1 MYNKFPTLFKRKNME
16 IGYVDTD
23 SIIFKTK
30 NMKTEEYQD
39 IQKVILI
46 YLDVR
51 LD

>member
-1 MYNKFPTLFKRKNME
+1 MYNKFPELFGRENME

-23 SIIFKTK
+23 CIIFKIK
-30 NMKTEEYQD
+30 NMKNEEYQNM
-39 IQKVILI
+39 QKIILI